1 MDPVLAVKEVDR
13 IMKIVDKNES
23 GEVDY
28 SGIIQFK
35 IKRMDNGNN
44 RLKKFAIER
53 NIRINIQNV

>member
-1 MDPVLAVKEVDR
+1 
-13 IMKIVDKNES
+13 MKIVDKNES